1 MLSPG
6 RLSSDSLPTVNPDPA
21 PDSAPDDDSSLTA
34 LTALSLVRPKG
45 RRFDQLGHLLR
56 TYTRQYIPCQNIHGI
71 LGKFG
76 RAGSCEGSIAVQRG
90 TDSVRAGYRL
100 GRLRAGSIA
109 VYLVLK

>member
-1 MLSPG
+1 MPNAHVRHSRYITLAG
-6 RLSSDSLPTVNPDPA
+6 CKGTLNTYPT
-21 PDSAPDDDSSLTA
+21 PDSTFHA
-34 LTALSLVRPKG
+34 
-45 RRFDQLGHLLR
+45 R
-56 TYTRQYIPCQNIHGI
+56 TFMHHGGPI

-109 VYLVLK
+109 VYLLLK